1 MAAPDPLDYPFATP
15 TWDTAVPVADGILW
29 VRTKLPFALDHI
41 NLWLLDGDDGW
52 TLIDTGVGDA
62 ATQALWQSLLAGQ
75 LAGRPVRR
83 LLVTHF
89 HPDHVGQAGW
99 LVEATGA
106 EFLMS
111 RTEWLM
117 AKALAHDDSPG
128 FADAGL
134 RLDRLAGL
142 EEGLIQERCRRGN
155 LYRKGVRTPPPSFTR
170 MRDGDRLRATGTGW
184 RVIVGEGHAPEQVT
198 LYCEERKLL
207 IAADQ
212 VLPRISPIV
221 GVWPQLPDA
230 DPLGEFI
237 ASLDHYA
244 GLPEDTLVLPSHGLP
259 FRGLRTRLASL
270 RAHHDERLARTFEL
284 CAEPVTAATAMR
296 GLFDRRPLTIQ
307 DIGFAQAETLAH
319 LNRLVRAGAIARET
333 GPDGAWRFR
342 HGA

>member
-1 MAAPDPLDYPFATP
+1 MAVLDPLDYPFATP
-15 TWDTAVPVADGILW
+15 AWDTPVPVAEGILW

-52 TLIDTGVGDA
+52 TLIDTGVGDVG
-62 ATQALWQSLLAGQ
+62 TRDLWQGLLAGP
-75 LAGRPVRR
+75 LAGKPVRR

-89 HPDHVGQAGW
+89 HPDHIGQAGW
-99 LVEATGA
+99 LIEATGA
-106 EFLMS
+106 EFSMS

-142 EEGLIQERCRRGN
+142 EDGLIQERRGRGN
-155 LYRKGVRTPPPSFTR
+155 LYRKAVRTPPPSFTR
-170 MRDGDRLRATGTGW
+170 VREGDRLNAAGTGW

-198 LYCEERKLL
+198 LVSDERKLL

-212 VLPRISPIV
+212 VLPRISPII

-230 DPLGEFI
+230 DPLGEFMN
-237 ASLDHYA
+237 SLDRYA

-259 FRGLRTRLASL
+259 FRGLRMRLASL
-270 RAHHDERLARTFEL
+270 RAHHDERLDRTLEL
-284 CAEPVTAATAMR
+284 CAEPVTAATVMR

-307 DIGFAQAETLAH
+307 DVGFALAETLAH
-319 LNRLVRAGAIARET
+319 LNRLVQAGTIVRET
-333 GPDGAWRFR
+333 GADGAWRFR
-342 HGA
+342 RG